1 MSEAETK
8 RKRFSEIKEKTS
20 LGCQKAN
27 LQNVL
32 SVLTHYSLI
41 QHIHILSIEKKQNQT
56 KSLLLL
62 LLLSCT
68 KSSRRRRDWVV
79 KAGVGWVARE
89 KESMKS
95 FFFLWA
101 LHQLVV
107 VLYQN

>member
-1 MSEAETK
+1 MSNAETK
-8 RKRFSEIKEKTS
+8 RKRFSKIKEKTI

-32 SVLTHYSLI
+32 SVLTHYSPI
-41 QHIHILSIEKKQNQT
+41 QQRHILSIEKKQNQK

-62 LLLSCT
+62 LLLSCI
-68 KSSRRRRDWVV
+68 SSRRRRDWVV

-89 KESMKS
+89 KESIKN

-101 LHQLVV
+101 LHHLVV